1 MTIKQYSNKK
11 FDLSKQSVIF
21 AEKYKVMALQIASVP
36 VLSGEAADRF
46 DERMAESEKKRGSVD
61 FSKQI
66 QMARRIVEKIK
77 RL

>member
-1 MTIKQYSNKK
+1 LQQKEKE
-11 FDLSKQSVIF
+11 VI
-21 AEKYKVMALQIASVP
+21 MALQIASVP

-46 DERMAESEKKRGSVD
+46 EQRMAESEKKRGSVD

-66 QMARRIVEKIK
+66 AMAHRIAAKIK

>member
-1 MTIKQYSNKK
+1 
-11 FDLSKQSVIF
+11 
-21 AEKYKVMALQIASVP
+21 MALQIASVP

-46 DERMAESEKKRGSVD
+46 EQRMAESEKKRGSVD

-66 QMARRIVEKIK
+66 AMAHRIAAKIK

>member
-1 MTIKQYSNKK
+1 M
-11 FDLSKQSVIF
+11 VILF
-21 AEKYKVMALQIASVP
+21 VSLKYTYYICTKYINMALQIASVP

-66 QMARRIVEKIK
+66 QMARRIVAKIK